1 MLDEQFLVHVFS
13 NIGVPAALCFYT
25 LFEVN
30 KNIKLLNS
38 SVTNLIAEVTRNLN
52 RLADLVDKLD
62 RRIERLEDR
71 ILPRHESS

>member
-1 MLDEQFLVHVFS
+1 MPEDFLVHVFS

-71 ILPRHESS
+71 ILKESD

>member
-71 ILPRHESS
+71 ILKESD

>member
-38 SVTNLIAEVTRNLN
+38 SVTSLIAEVTRNLN

-71 ILPRHESS
+71 ILKESD

>member
-1 MLDEQFLVHVFS
+1 MAEEFLVHVFS

-71 ILPRHESS
+71 ILKESD

>member
-1 MLDEQFLVHVFS
+1 MPEDFLVHVFS

-30 KNIKLLNS
+30 KNIKLLKS

-71 ILPRHESS
+71 ILKESD